1 MKYGEDSKK
10 GKSVNGN
17 KRKLSWENTMY
28 FVSDF
33 EMVFKKIHVN
43 NFLESIIANG
53 YKYQPQADCLAR
65 FSGAVKI
72 NKPIAMQTN
81 IAFMVV

>member
-1 MKYGEDSKK
+1 MATKENYP
-10 GKSVNGN
+10 
-17 KRKLSWENTMY
+17 RKTLRILYLILKW
-28 FVSDF
+28 F
-33 EMVFKKIHVN
+33 FKKIHVN